1 MVISVMVVD
10 DLGHIGELDGD
21 RFVALI
27 DDGNRQSWSMQ
38 SNQR

>member
-1 MVISVMVVD
+1 MVVD

-27 DDGNRQSWSMQ
+27 GDGNISDGSR
-38 SNQR
+38 